1 MWFHFQALSDRHI
14 GSLTTPNMHTFSG
27 KHETQPIRPKERTRS
42 PTLSI
47 GILGTLASDAN
58 EAPARSFH
66 WQCLPLRLR
75 GSDGAGSSTFECAAS
90 ERSLAE
96 QGGAEILTPEE
107 AQLLLTAVGQPEGM
121 QTHSSYQS

>member
-1 MWFHFQALSDRHI
+1 
-14 GSLTTPNMHTFSG
+14 MHTFSG

-75 GSDGAGSSTFECAAS
+75 GSDGAGSSTFERAVS

-107 AQLLLTAVGQPEGM
+107 SQLLLTVVGQPEGM
-121 QTHSSYQS
+121 QTHSTYQS

>member
-1 MWFHFQALSDRHI
+1 
-14 GSLTTPNMHTFSG
+14 MHTFSG

-66 WQCLPLRLR
+66 WQCLPLRPR
-75 GSDGAGSSTFECAAS
+75 GSDGAGSSTAAS

-107 AQLLLTAVGQPEGM
+107 AQLLLTAVGQPEDM
-121 QTHSSYQS
+121 QTHSTYQS